1 MLRQLPVL
9 QIPGSSLG
17 AQIVDTARSTHSPAS
32 LAPLAVMSLPF
43 SPTTNHQRPS
53 TAVPPSPVKL
63 TPISQD
69 TPVTILSSLSLT
81 VATFTPSQARPS
93 PNVIPRPEPPA
104 QKSTSAGVATT
115 PPSTLT
121 AGGIAS
127 TPPNTTLTSST
138 RSSGLYT
145 ADNQTGNRTSV
156 PDSAIATGKVQA
168 PGPEQRQPEREA
180 APVNTKKPT
189 WFQKIRKYFWE

>member
-1 MLRQLPVL
+1 M
-9 QIPGSSLG
+9 
-17 AQIVDTARSTHSPAS
+17 
-32 LAPLAVMSLPF
+32 
-43 SPTTNHQRPS
+43 NHQRS
-53 TAVPPSPVKL
+53 SAAAPPSPVKP
-63 TPISQD
+63 TPTSQD
-69 TPVTILSSLSLT
+69 APRTVLSSLSVT

-93 PNVIPRPEPPA
+93 PNAIPRPEPPA
-104 QKSTSAGVATT
+104 QKAASAGAAPT

-138 RSSGLYT
+138 RSSGLYA
-145 ADNQTGNRTSV
+145 ADSQTGNRTSV

-180 APVNTKKPT
+180 APVEAKKPN